1 MEVWQWVVFIT
12 IPYTHIPLYLK
23 AEQYVTGQKSKSG
36 KLRKKEKLQFKF
48 TLERKS
54 KKWIFQYYFF
64 PLFSSNGETVSERN
78 INEGD

>member
-1 MEVWQWVVFIT
+1 M
-12 IPYTHIPLYLK
+12 
-23 AEQYVTGQKSKSG
+23 TGQKSKSG

>member
-12 IPYTHIPLYLK
+12 IPHTHIPLYLK
-23 AEQYVTGQKSKSG
+23 AEQYMTGQKSKSG

-54 KKWIFQYYFF
+54 KSGFSSIIYF
-64 PLFSSNGETVSERN
+64 PLFPAMEKQ
-78 INEGD
+78 